1 MVDSF
6 VNHYLMMLNKYAEF
20 LLQILHRD
28 PARPDPGTLALFTPE
43 EWDAL
48 IEEASRYRLDFQLRE
63 YLQAHPDLDARV
75 PAAGL
80 QRLDDRLRKTKTYN
94 FCKQIQ
100 LEEMLSACATAG
112 IPCLVM
118 KGLWLVE
125 IIYLDLQAR
134 HSGDIDLLLRP
145 EDMPAFTRLTQRLGF
160 QVPSDIDDIRDI
172 TAANNQFPLVHPGSG
187 TSFDLHWSL
196 TLPLEEAPVDD
207 PSFWDRSETLI
218 LAAQPCRTLGLEDHL
233 LLVCFHAS
241 LHHQFQDVG
250 PRALVDIARVIAQP
264 PRAIDWEDF
273 VTRAHDLGWSRGTWL
288 ILDLV
293 REHLGVQ
300 PPAGVLER
308 LRPDKADDPAIRQ
321 AALATMFEQ
330 PGGGPAF
337 GGHEVRLM
345 SAGTRR
351 EALAILLGRLFPPR
365 CYVASYF
372 GVKLDDPG
380 LPWLYVKRW
389 GMLLKRVMPG
399 LWQLWGGDA
408 ARRAKLERAATIA
421 DWLRQP

>member
-1 MVDSF
+1 
-6 VNHYLMMLNKYAEF
+6 MLSKYPEL

-28 PARPDPGTLALFTPE
+28 PARPDPDTLSLFTPE
-43 EWDAL
+43 EWEAL
-48 IEEASRYRLDFQLRE
+48 IEEASRYRLDFQLRA
-63 YLQAHPDLDARV
+63 YLQAHPGLSARV

-80 QRLDDRLRKTKTYN
+80 QRLDDTLRGTRNYN
-94 FCKQIQ
+94 FFKHMQ
-100 LEEMLSACATAG
+100 LEAMLSACATAG

-125 IIYLDLQAR
+125 IIYRDLQAR
-134 HSGDIDLLLRP
+134 HSGDIDLLLRL
-145 EDMPAFTRLTQRLGF
+145 EDMPAFTRLIQRLEF
-160 QVPSDIDDIRDI
+160 QVPGDIGDLRDI
-172 TAANNQFPLVHPGSG
+172 AAANNQFPLVHPGTG
-187 TSFDLHWSL
+187 AIFDIHWSL

-207 PSFWDRSETLI
+207 PSFWHRSETVT
-218 LAAQPCRTLGLEDHL
+218 LAEQPCRSLGLEDHL
-233 LLVCFHAS
+233 LLVCFHAT
-241 LHHQFQDVG
+241 LHHRFQGVG
-250 PRALVDIARVIAQP
+250 PRALVDIARVIEQP
-264 PRAIDWEDF
+264 PRAIDWGDF
-273 VTRAHDLGWSRGTWL
+273 VARAHDLGWSRGTWL

-300 PPAGVLER
+300 PPAGVLEG
-308 LRPDKADDPAIRQ
+308 LRPDNAGDPAIRQ
-321 AALATMFEQ
+321 AALATMFPP
-330 PGGGPAF
+330 PGGEPAF

-351 EALAILLGRLFPPR
+351 EALAVLLGRLFPPR
-365 CYVASYF
+365 RYVASYF
-372 GVKLDDPG
+372 GVRLDDPG

-389 GMLLKRVMPG
+389 GMLLKRVTPG